1 MVEVE
6 LLFVERGLFVVLFG
20 ELFDVI
26 VDNLICFDELNFFI
40 YIDKSIVVKN
50 KT

>member
-26 VDNLICFDELNFFI
+26 VDNLIRFDEFNFFI